1 MITVQLH
8 LFKKIIVGVFLLVAA
23 TCSSSFAGTVV
34 DLDQQRDYPLGEVF
48 ENKAGDQ
55 AYFSLG
61 NGRAIKISLTE
72 SSKKEGEMLK
82 GLVSSRVRGNMK
94 PALAKRRNLKW

>member
-8 LFKKIIVGVFLLVAA
+8 LFKKIMVGVFLLVLA
-23 TCSSSFAGTVV
+23 TITPSLAGTVV
-34 DLDQQRDYPLGEVF
+34 DLDQQRNSPLGEVF

-61 NGRAIKISLTE
+61 NGRAIKITLTE
-72 SSKKEGEMLK
+72 NSQKAGEMLK
-82 GLVSSRVRGNMK
+82 SLVSSRGRGKVK
-94 PALAKRRNLKW
+94 PALVKRRNLKW